1 MNESD
6 RTHVQ
11 DMVEYVGRVSRYVEG
26 LDRGRLGED
35 TLVQD
40 ALARALTVVSS
51 AAGRVSDSCRVAYPD
66 IPWRELA
73 ALREIILH
81 DDVEVDLDTL
91 WSAATQDVPEL
102 MPALE
107 RMIA

>member
-26 LDRGRLGED
+26 LDRDRLAED

-40 ALARALTVVSS
+40 ALARALTVVSC

-73 ALREIILH
+73 ALREVILH

-91 WSAATQDVPEL
+91 WSAANQDVPEL
-102 MPALE
+102 LPALE
-107 RMIA
+107 RMIT